1 MSEILQDLDKT
12 QAHLEA
18 FLGGFD
24 VADSLYIAERLS
36 KYLEKY
42 QKDVK
47 SKLASAFEAGTPINT
62 SVGIE
67 YQFSYTQRR
76 VYAKSANVYLQ
87 PYAEHLL
94 PELNVTATALNALRK
109 KGVLSQEELDEINLN
124 HSELKEE
131 TPRFTPKA
139 VKETNDV

>member
-1 MSEILQDLDKT
+1 MSEILKELDT
-12 QAHLEA
+12 AQEHLKA

-24 VADSLYIAERLS
+24 VADSLYIAERLG
-36 KYLEKY
+36 KYIEMY

-47 SKLASAFEAGTPINT
+47 SKLASAFEANTPINT
-62 SVGIE
+62 SVGIQ

-76 VYAKSANVYLQ
+76 VYGKSANAYLQ

-94 PELNVTATALNALRK
+94 PELNVTSTALNALRK
-109 KGVLSQEELDEINLN
+109 KGVLSQEELDDINLN

-131 TPRFTPKA
+131 TPRFTSKA
-139 VKETNDV
+139 IKETE

>member
-1 MSEILQDLDKT
+1 M
-12 QAHLEA
+12 
-18 FLGGFD
+18 
-24 VADSLYIAERLS
+24 ADSLYIAERLG
-36 KYLEKY
+36 KYLERY

-62 SVGIE
+62 SVGIQ

-76 VYAKSANVYLQ
+76 VYAKSANACLQ
-87 PYAEHLL
+87 RYAEHLL
-94 PELNVTATALNALRK
+94 PELKVTSTALNALRK
-109 KGVLSQEELDEINLN
+109 KGVLSQEELDDINLN

-139 VKETNDV
+139 IKETNDV

>member
-1 MSEILQDLDKT
+1 MSEILQDLDKAQT
-12 QAHLEA
+12 HLEA

-62 SVGIE
+62 SVGIQ

-139 VKETNDV
+139 VKETER